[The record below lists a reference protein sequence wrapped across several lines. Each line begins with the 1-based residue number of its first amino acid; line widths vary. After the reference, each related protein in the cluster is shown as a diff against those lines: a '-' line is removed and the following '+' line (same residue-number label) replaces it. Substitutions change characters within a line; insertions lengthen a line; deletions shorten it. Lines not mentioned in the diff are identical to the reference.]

1 MIVKVLGPGCRNC
14 HTLEE
19 RTREALA
26 ALGRDARVET
36 VTDVGEIAGY
46 GLMKTPGL
54 VVDDELVLG
63 GKVPTVRQLTEL
75 LRDR

>member
-19 RTREALA
+19 RTRQALA

-46 GLMKTPGL
+46 GLMTTPGL

>member
-1 MIVKVLGPGCRNC
+1 MIVKVLGPGCHNC
-14 HTLEE
+14 HTLVA
-19 RTREALA
+19 RTREALDG
-26 ALGRDARVET
+26 LGVDAEIVE
-36 VTDVGEIAGY
+36 VTDIGEIAGY

-75 LRDR
+75 LRGR

>member
-14 HTLEE
+14 HTLEA

-26 ALGRDARVET
+26 TLGRDAQVET

-46 GLMKTPGL
+46 GLMTTPGL

>member
-1 MIVKVLGPGCRNC
+1 
-14 HTLEE
+14 
-19 RTREALA
+19 
-26 ALGRDARVET
+26 VE
-36 VTDVGEIAGY
+36 VTDIGEIAGY

-75 LRDR
+75 LRGR

>member
-14 HTLEE
+14 HTLVT

-26 ALGRDARVET
+26 ALGEDAEIVE

-46 GLMKTPGL
+46 GLMKTLGL
-54 VVDDELVLG
+54 VVDDDLVLG
-63 GKVPTVRQLTEL
+63 GKVPTVRQLTEI
-75 LRDR
+75 LRGR

>member
-14 HTLEE
+14 HTLVA
-19 RTREALA
+19 RTRESLDG
-26 ALGRDARVET
+26 LGVDAEIVE
-36 VTDVGEIAGY
+36 VTDVAEIAGY

-75 LRDR
+75 LRQR

>member
-19 RTREALA
+19 RTRQALA

>member
-14 HTLEE
+14 HALVT
-19 RTREALA
+19 RTREALDG
-26 ALGRDARVET
+26 LGRDAEIVE
-36 VTDVGEIAGY
+36 VTDVAEIAGY

-54 VVDDELVLG
+54 VVDEELVLG

-75 LRDR
+75 LRER